1 MTSLLRHQ
9 ILGRN
14 GAYEILRFLY
24 IHHSLTQEEVVS
36 YLESDALPK
45 EEIEQR
51 IRELKE
57 VWFVEQPPRSDFLR
71 ITEDGTE
78 AYLLAKV
85 INGDTLESVVNQ
97 LSSLRYTRFS
107 LITEDITGFFIEIL
121 KSIEDLREIY
131 ICSPW
136 IRLTSRHLSNL
147 AEVLQNARVRVITRP
162 PSFELAPW
170 REQIL
175 KTLNWLRK
183 LGAELVGHPA
193 VHTKLYIAIGRN
205 YRVAIFGSENLT
217 SAKNIELGIRVS
229 EDGIVNKLLLYW
241 LDIYNKCKV
250 IEEEEM
256 VA

>member
-1 MTSLLRHQ
+1 LLRHQ

-24 IHHSLTQEEVVS
+24 IHPNLTQEEVIS

-45 EEIEQR
+45 EEIERR

-107 LITEDITGFFIEIL
+107 LITEDITGCFIDIL
-121 KSIEDLREIY
+121 KSIQDLKEIY

-136 IRLTSRHLSNL
+136 IRLTNRHLSDL
-147 AEVLQNARVRVITRP
+147 AKVLENVRVRVITRP
-162 PSFELAPW
+162 PPIEPAPW
-170 REQIL
+170 KDQVL
-175 KTLNWLRK
+175 KTLNWLRER
-183 LGAELVGHPA
+183 GAELVGHPA
-193 VHTKLYIAIGRN
+193 VHTKLYIAIGRD

-229 EDGIVNKLLLYW
+229 EDGIISKLLLYW
-241 LDIYNKCKV
+241 LDIYNECKV
-250 IEEEEM
+250 IEEEEL